1 MFYQRKNCLFR
12 SSNAKN
18 LMGTDVERGLKQEER
33 ILLYT
38 KNFKQAIQ
46 FTEFYNCQP
55 YAMMM
60 QELNKQ

>member
-1 MFYQRKNCLFR
+1 
-12 SSNAKN
+12 
-18 LMGTDVERGLKQEER
+18 MGTDVERGLKQEER